1 MSDTGNQSAPTSE
14 VASESTVTETQQI
27 EGTQE
32 NDSQPVPKMSKRM
45 KIKVDAQE
53 FDEELPFEFDENN
66 KAQVDYIRRHLQMS
80 KAASKRMQEAA
91 VTRKQAEQ
99 FLDALNNDPMRVLS
113 NPKIMGEDKFREI
126 AEAFLSKKLQEQML
140 SPEERSRLEK
150 EDRLR
155 KYEEQEKQRQ
165 EAEQSEKIQRLQEH
179 YTDHYQKVIVGAL
192 EGSNLPKNPF
202 TVKRMAE
209 LMQKNLQYG
218 MELEPSTLAQL
229 VREDY
234 QKELVALIGSSNP
247 EQILGL
253 FGEEVSQ
260 KIRKHDLEKLK
271 AGNPGFGQRSPH
283 TPNQTSNPAKPMNR
297 DEWKAMLDKRS
308 RE

>member
-253 FGEEVSQ
+253 FGEEVSN
-260 KIRKHDLEKLK
+260 KIRKHDLDKLK
-271 AGNPGFGQRSPH
+271 SGNPGFGQRSPQA
-283 TPNQTSNPAKPMNR
+283 PNQPSNPAKPMNR

>member
-1 MSDTGNQSAPTSE
+1 MSETGNVSAPTTE
-14 VASESTVTETQQI
+14 VASESTVNETQTT

-32 NDSQPVPKMSKRM
+32 TESQVAPKMSKRM
-45 KIKVDAQE
+45 KIKVDSQE

-99 FLDALNNDPMRVLS
+99 FLEALNNDPMRVLS
-113 NPKIMGEDKFREI
+113 NPKIMGEEKFREI

-271 AGNPGFGQRSPH
+271 SGNPGFSPRQTQGATQ
-283 TPNQTSNPAKPMNR
+283 TPNTAKPMNR